1 MKLDARR
8 AEAFLRAPGPARVV
22 LLHGEDAGLIRDR
35 GSRLT
40 RAVAGD
46 LDDPFRV
53 VELDRDGHGR
63 IADELASLPLTGG
76 RRVVRVRD
84 VGEAIAAHVQAALA
98 GGGQGLLILEAPGLA
113 SRSRLRT
120 LLEKAEDA
128 AVIACRPPE
137 PAALAA
143 EIRAVLHAGGVTA
156 DSDVLR
162 WLESRLG
169 ADLLVTRSEIE
180 KLALYAGSGGRVD
193 IAAAQ
198 LCVGDLAGLSVDDA
212 VFAATA
218 GDVAAADRSLEI
230 ALTEGATPVAVVR
243 AALLHV
249 QRLHRARIAMRD
261 GATLGEAVK
270 GARPPVFFRR
280 EPDFQRAL
288 AAWTEPALAVAAGR
302 LFEADR
308 ACKRT
313 GAPGETICRNAVI
326 GLAQRGAVAQRRE
339 RPGDLNR
346 A

>member
-1 MKLDARR
+1 
-8 AEAFLRAPGPARVV
+8 
-22 LLHGEDAGLIRDR
+22 
-35 GSRLT
+35 
-40 RAVAGD
+40 
-46 LDDPFRV
+46 
-53 VELDRDGHGR
+53 
-63 IADELASLPLTGG
+63 
-76 RRVVRVRD
+76 
-84 VGEAIAAHVQAALA
+84 
-98 GGGQGLLILEAPGLA
+98 
-113 SRSRLRT
+113 LRT